1 MEKSL
6 FDPNKP
12 EYEYLYMVLI
22 VSLHHN
28 LKSELSSLHF
38 NTKAGREYIL
48 KLTIGK

>member
-12 EYEYLYMVLI
+12 EYEYLYIVSI

-28 LKSELSSLHF
+28 LKSELSSLDF
-38 NTKAGREYIL
+38 NTKAGKEDNL
-48 KLTIGK
+48 KLIFGK